1 MRKSIKEALLRVTEI
16 VVHAETDCSQE
27 VHARDKAY
35 EKFHPWASP
44 RLLDYTTPLKRGGR
58 TKKKPR
64 RRGAPLPL
72 LVPCFFAR
80 TRPLLWR
87 TTSERFRSMPRRMKV

>member
-1 MRKSIKEALLRVTEI
+1 MRKGIKKALLRVTEI
-16 VVHAETDCSQE
+16 VVHAETGCSQE

-35 EKFHPWASP
+35 EKFHLWASP

-64 RRGAPLPL
+64 RSGAPLL
-72 LVPCFFAR
+72 KL
-80 TRPLLWR
+80 
-87 TTSERFRSMPRRMKV
+87 